1 MSQVVAGNMLQD
13 QVCDAFV
20 EYDAFYIYID
30 MVVENN
36 PPGLIIIWQLS
47 PTNKNTFW
55 PIVGR
60 PRMAIKFRSSITV
73 NEPSPQ

>member
-1 MSQVVAGNMLQD
+1 
-13 QVCDAFV
+13 
-20 EYDAFYIYID
+20 